1 MFGVDSS
8 ELILLAIVALVVIG
22 PKDLPKAMRFVG
34 HWVAKARGVMGQ
46 FRAGF
51 DTMVREAELKEM
63 EERWAAENAR
73 IMREY
78 PPAAASPPLLAED
91 AAAIGHE
98 AETAPVMTAMPMIH
112 PMVPSALTDDE
123 IAAAEGV
130 PMALPSL
137 DSPESVAASKG
148 AAA

>member
-1 MFGVDSS
+1 MFDVAPS
-8 ELILLAIVALVVIG
+8 ELMLLAVVALVVIG

-73 IMREY
+73 IMSAY
-78 PPAAASPPLLAED
+78 PPTPAALPALEDGAAALDDDAAPVLTAPPVLTSAPLLRD
-91 AAAIGHE
+91 A
-98 AETAPVMTAMPMIH
+98 PP
-112 PMVPSALTDDE
+112 ALTDDE

-130 PMALPSL
+130 PVMLPVQPGTPAG
-137 DSPESVAASKG
+137 SPA
-148 AAA
+148 

>member
-1 MFGVDSS
+1 MFNVDPS
-8 ELILLAIVALVVIG
+8 ELMLLALVALVVIG

-34 HWVAKARGVMGQ
+34 QWVGKARGVMGQ

-78 PPAAASPPLLAED
+78 PAVPDQPTLSPTLSSVMLDGEGEPAMTEQPVLHHPAPP
-91 AAAIGHE
+91 
-98 AETAPVMTAMPMIH
+98 
-112 PMVPSALTDDE
+112 ALTDEE

-130 PMALPSL
+130 PLAGATPPSAT
-137 DSPESVAASKG
+137 P
-148 AAA
+148 

>member
-1 MFGVDSS
+1 MFDVAPS
-8 ELILLAIVALVVIG
+8 ELLLLAIVALVVIG

-34 HWVAKARGVMGQ
+34 QWVAKARGVMGQ

-78 PPAAASPPLLAED
+78 PPAVQQALPDTVHTTPDLDGE
-91 AAAIGHE
+91 GE
-98 AETAPVMTAMPMIH
+98 PVMTAAPVLH
-112 PMVPSALTDDE
+112 TPTPPVLTDDE

-130 PMALPSL
+130 PAIAPV
-137 DSPESVAASKG
+137 PPAATPNG
-148 AAA
+148 ATA

>member
-1 MFGVDSS
+1 MFDVAPS
-8 ELILLAIVALVVIG
+8 ELMLLAVVALVVIG

-73 IMREY
+73 IMSAY
-78 PPAAASPPLLAED
+78 PPTPAALPALEAGAADAAPVLTAPPVLTSAPLLYD
-91 AAAIGHE
+91 A
-98 AETAPVMTAMPMIH
+98 PP
-112 PMVPSALTDDE
+112 ALTDDE

-130 PMALPSL
+130 PVMLPMQPGAPTG
-137 DSPESVAASKG
+137 SPA
-148 AAA
+148 

>member
-1 MFGVDSS
+1 MFDVAPS
-8 ELILLAIVALVVIG
+8 ELMLLAVVALVVIG

-73 IMREY
+73 IMSAY
-78 PPAAASPPLLAED
+78 PPTPAALPALEAGAAGLDED
-91 AAAIGHE
+91 AAPVL
-98 AETAPVMTAMPMIH
+98 TAAPMLH
-112 PMVPSALTDDE
+112 DAPPALTDDE

-130 PMALPSL
+130 PVMLPVQPGTPAG
-137 DSPESVAASKG
+137 SPA
-148 AAA
+148 

>member
-1 MFGVDSS
+1 MFDVAPS
-8 ELILLAIVALVVIG
+8 ELLLLAIVALVVIG

-34 HWVAKARGVMGQ
+34 QWVAKARGVMGQ

-63 EERWAAENAR
+63 EERWATENAR

-78 PPAAASPPLLAED
+78 PPASPQALP
-91 AAAIGHE
+91 E
-98 AETAPVMTAMPMIH
+98 AVHTTPDLDGESEPVMTAAPVLH
-112 PMVPSALTDDE
+112 QPPPPVLTDDE

-130 PMALPSL
+130 PAIAPA
-137 DSPESVAASKG
+137 PPAATPKG
-148 AAA
+148 ATA

>member
-1 MFGVDSS
+1 MFNVDPS
-8 ELILLAIVALVVIG
+8 ELMLLALVALVVIG

-34 HWVAKARGVMGQ
+34 QWVGKARGVMGQ

-78 PPAAASPPLLAED
+78 PAVPDQPTLSSVMLDGEGEPAMTEQPVLHHPAPP
-91 AAAIGHE
+91 
-98 AETAPVMTAMPMIH
+98 
-112 PMVPSALTDDE
+112 ALTDEE

-130 PMALPSL
+130 PL
-137 DSPESVAASKG
+137 
-148 AAA
+148 AAATPPSATP

>member
-1 MFGVDSS
+1 MFDVSPY
-8 ELILLAIVALVVIG
+8 ELLLVAIVALVVIG

-34 HWVAKARGVMGQ
+34 QWVSKARGVMSQ

-78 PPAAASPPLLAED
+78 PPTSAEPPSASAERMLAGSGEDNDNRADDVPAVMTEMPVVTSPP
-91 AAAIGHE
+91 
-98 AETAPVMTAMPMIH
+98 PP
-112 PMVPSALTDDE
+112 LTDDE
-123 IAAAEGV
+123 IAAAEG
-130 PMALPSL
+130 MPSL
-137 DSPESVAASKG
+137 GHMPPG

>member
-1 MFGVDSS
+1 MFNVDPS
-8 ELILLAIVALVVIG
+8 ELMLLALVALVVIG

-34 HWVAKARGVMGQ
+34 QWVGKARGVMGQ

-78 PPAAASPPLLAED
+78 PAVPDQPALSPTLSPTLSSVMLDGEGEPAMTEQPVL
-91 AAAIGHE
+91 HHP
-98 AETAPVMTAMPMIH
+98 APP
-112 PMVPSALTDDE
+112 ALTDEE

-130 PMALPSL
+130 PL
-137 DSPESVAASKG
+137 
-148 AAA
+148 AAATPPSATP

>member
-1 MFGVDSS
+1 MFDVAPS
-8 ELILLAIVALVVIG
+8 ELLLLAIVALVVIG

-34 HWVAKARGVMGQ
+34 QWVGKARGVMGQ

-73 IMREY
+73 IMRDY

-91 AAAIGHE
+91 VEAIGHDG
-98 AETAPVMTAMPMIH
+98 ETAPVMTAMPVLH
-112 PMVPSALTDDE
+112 PAMPPALTDDE

-130 PMALPSL
+130 PVALPT
-137 DSPESVAASKG
+137 PEAPQAVVAPKG

>member
-1 MFGVDSS
+1 MFDVAPS
-8 ELILLAIVALVVIG
+8 ELMLLAVVALVVIG

-73 IMREY
+73 IMSVY
-78 PPAAASPPLLAED
+78 PPTPAALPALEDGAAALDDDAAPVLTAAPLLYD
-91 AAAIGHE
+91 A
-98 AETAPVMTAMPMIH
+98 PP
-112 PMVPSALTDDE
+112 ALTDDE

-130 PMALPSL
+130 PVMLPMQPGTSAG
-137 DSPESVAASKG
+137 SPA
-148 AAA
+148 

>member
-1 MFGVDSS
+1 MFNVDPS
-8 ELILLAIVALVVIG
+8 ELMLLALVALVVIG

-34 HWVAKARGVMGQ
+34 QWVAKARGVMGQ

-78 PPAAASPPLLAED
+78 PPVAQQALPDFGHATPDLDGED
-91 AAAIGHE
+91 E
-98 AETAPVMTAMPMIH
+98 PVMTATPVLHH
-112 PMVPSALTDDE
+112 PTPPLLTDDE

-130 PMALPSL
+130 PVIAPV
-137 DSPESVAASKG
+137 PPAPTPKG

>member
-1 MFGVDSS
+1 MFDVAPS
-8 ELILLAIVALVVIG
+8 ELLLLATVALVVIG

-34 HWVAKARGVMGQ
+34 QWVAKARGVMGQ

-78 PPAAASPPLLAED
+78 PPAAQQALPDTVHATPDLDGE
-91 AAAIGHE
+91 GE
-98 AETAPVMTAMPMIH
+98 PVMTAAPVLH
-112 PMVPSALTDDE
+112 SPVPPVLTDDE

-130 PMALPSL
+130 PVIA
-137 DSPESVAASKG
+137 PEPSVATPKG
-148 AAA
+148 EAA

>member
-1 MFGVDSS
+1 MFDVAPS
-8 ELILLAIVALVVIG
+8 ELMLLAVIALVVIG

-73 IMREY
+73 IMSAY
-78 PPAAASPPLLAED
+78 PPTPAALPSLEDGAAALDDD
-91 AAAIGHE
+91 AP
-98 AETAPVMTAMPMIH
+98 PVMTAAPLLH
-112 PMVPSALTDDE
+112 DAPPALTDDE

-130 PMALPSL
+130 PVMQPMQPATPSG
-137 DSPESVAASKG
+137 SPA
-148 AAA
+148 

>member
-1 MFGVDSS
+1 MFDVAPS
-8 ELILLAIVALVVIG
+8 ELLLLAIVALVVIG

-73 IMREY
+73 IMSAY
-78 PPAAASPPLLAED
+78 PAATGTLAAPTEAVDDMDGD
-91 AAAIGHE
+91 AQPVL
-98 AETAPVMTAMPMIH
+98 TAPPVLHDAPLA
-112 PMVPSALTDDE
+112 PTDDE

-130 PMALPSL
+130 PVMMPLH
-137 DSPESVAASKG
+137 AATPTGS
-148 AAA
+148 AP

>member
-1 MFGVDSS
+1 MFDVAPS
-8 ELILLAIVALVVIG
+8 ELLLLAVVALVVIG

-34 HWVAKARGVMGQ
+34 QWVAKARGVMGQ

-78 PPAAASPPLLAED
+78 PPAAQQALPDPVHVTPDLDGE
-91 AAAIGHE
+91 GE
-98 AETAPVMTAMPMIH
+98 PVMTAAPVLHH
-112 PMVPSALTDDE
+112 PAPPLLTDDE

-130 PMALPSL
+130 PAIAPVPSA
-137 DSPESVAASKG
+137 PTPKG

>member
-1 MFGVDSS
+1 MFDVAPS
-8 ELILLAIVALVVIG
+8 ELMLLAVVALVVIG

-73 IMREY
+73 IMSAY
-78 PPAAASPPLLAED
+78 PPTPAALPALEAGAAALDDDAAPVLTAAPLLYD
-91 AAAIGHE
+91 A
-98 AETAPVMTAMPMIH
+98 PP
-112 PMVPSALTDDE
+112 ALTDDE

-130 PMALPSL
+130 PVMLPTQ
-137 DSPESVAASKG
+137 PG
-148 AAA
+148 AATGSPA

>member
-1 MFGVDSS
+1 MFDVAPS
-8 ELILLAIVALVVIG
+8 ELMLLAVVALVVIG

-34 HWVAKARGVMGQ
+34 HWVAKARRVMGQ

-73 IMREY
+73 IMSAY
-78 PPAAASPPLLAED
+78 PPTPAALPALEDGAAALDDDAAPVLTAAPLLRD
-91 AAAIGHE
+91 A
-98 AETAPVMTAMPMIH
+98 PP
-112 PMVPSALTDDE
+112 ALTDDE

-130 PMALPSL
+130 PVMVPMQPGAPTG
-137 DSPESVAASKG
+137 SPA
-148 AAA
+148 

>member
-1 MFGVDSS
+1 MFDVAPS
-8 ELILLAIVALVVIG
+8 ELMLLAVVALVVIG

-73 IMREY
+73 IMSAY
-78 PPAAASPPLLAED
+78 PATPAALPALEDGAAAFDDDAAPVLTAPPVLTSAPLLHD
-91 AAAIGHE
+91 A
-98 AETAPVMTAMPMIH
+98 PP
-112 PMVPSALTDDE
+112 ALTDDE

-130 PMALPSL
+130 PVMLPMQPAAPTG
-137 DSPESVAASKG
+137 SPA
-148 AAA
+148 

>member
-1 MFGVDSS
+1 MFDVAPS
-8 ELILLAIVALVVIG
+8 ELMLLAVVALVVIG

-73 IMREY
+73 IMSAY
-78 PPAAASPPLLAED
+78 PPTPAALPALEDGAAALDDDAAPVLTAAPLLYD
-91 AAAIGHE
+91 A
-98 AETAPVMTAMPMIH
+98 PP
-112 PMVPSALTDDE
+112 ALTDDE

-130 PMALPSL
+130 PVMLPVQ
-137 DSPESVAASKG
+137 PG
-148 AAA
+148 AATGSPA

>member
-1 MFGVDSS
+1 MFDVAPS
-8 ELILLAIVALVVIG
+8 ELMLLAVVALVVIG

-73 IMREY
+73 IMSAY
-78 PPAAASPPLLAED
+78 PPTPAALPALEDGAAALDDDAAPVLTAAPLLYD
-91 AAAIGHE
+91 A
-98 AETAPVMTAMPMIH
+98 PP
-112 PMVPSALTDDE
+112 ALTDDE

-130 PMALPSL
+130 PVMLPMQPGTSAG
-137 DSPESVAASKG
+137 SPA
-148 AAA
+148 

>member
-1 MFGVDSS
+1 MFNVDPS
-8 ELILLAIVALVVIG
+8 ELMLLALVALVVIG

-34 HWVAKARGVMGQ
+34 QWVGKARGVMGQ

-78 PPAAASPPLLAED
+78 PAVADQPTLSPTPSSVMLDGEGEPAMTEQPVLHHPAPP
-91 AAAIGHE
+91 
-98 AETAPVMTAMPMIH
+98 
-112 PMVPSALTDDE
+112 ALTDEE

-130 PMALPSL
+130 PL
-137 DSPESVAASKG
+137 AASTPPS
-148 AAA
+148 ATP